1 MGRKEELI
9 EEIVGIEWE
18 MLQAVK
24 DSEGK
29 VSCQDYPENFKIIR
43 TANFMTWSETTLA
56 SYLSDL
62 KEAQRRGE
70 NLMML
75 KYARMEKLIPS
86 LHPEAE
92 RLIDKIVHRECLW
105 AEEFTRNNPNVE
117 LARPIYSSQDSPEMV
132 SSETY
137 SRCELETYSS
147 RTLDYYY
154 HDTLEMSYKGL
165 NRVEMAVRFME
176 ELAGEA
182 REKFQN

>member
-18 MLQAVK
+18 MLKRVR

-29 VSCQDYPENFKIIR
+29 VSCLDYPENFKIIR

-62 KEAQRRGE
+62 KEAQRKGE

-75 KYARMEKLIPS
+75 KYARMENLIPS

-92 RLIDKIVHRECLW
+92 RLIEKIVRRECLW
-105 AEEFTRNNPNVE
+105 AEEFFKNNPEVE
-117 LARPIYSSQDSPEMV
+117 PARPIYSSQDTPEMV

-137 SRCELETYSS
+137 SRCELETYSP

-165 NRVEMAVRFME
+165 NRVEMAVGYMM
-176 ELAGEA
+176 ELAKETSG
-182 REKFQN
+182 KLD